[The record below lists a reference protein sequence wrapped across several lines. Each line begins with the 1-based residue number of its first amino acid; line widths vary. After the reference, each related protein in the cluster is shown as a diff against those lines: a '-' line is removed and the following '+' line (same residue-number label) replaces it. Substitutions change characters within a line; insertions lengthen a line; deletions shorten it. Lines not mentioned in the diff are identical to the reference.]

1 MVKDDK
7 ENKRVTIITG
17 HYGSG
22 KTEFAVNYAMK
33 LSQISPNVTL
43 GDLDI
48 VNVYFRSRE
57 KKKELEEMGIKVIS
71 SNLEGDS
78 VDVPAVAAIASPVRD
93 KSTRYLVDLGGN
105 DTGTMVLGRLKP
117 LLDSSETDFFMVVNV
132 NRPDTSSPEG
142 ILKEMKSLEDASGL
156 RVTGFIN
163 NTNLIRETTVE
174 DITMGDKILKEA
186 SRLSGVPIKYTTYV
200 EEVVKDKENFPDD
213 LGGELFPLKFYM
225 RKDWM

>member
-1 MVKDDK
+1 MVQDDK
-7 ENKRVTIITG
+7 RITIVTG

-22 KTEFAVNYAMK
+22 KTEFSVNYAME
-33 LSQISPNVTL
+33 LSKTSPKVAL

-57 KKKELEEMGIKVIS
+57 RKNELEEAGIHVIS

-78 VDVPAVAAIASPVRD
+78 VDIPAVAAIESPVRD

-105 DTGTMVLGRLKP
+105 DVGTMVLGRLKP
-117 LLDSSETDFFMVVNV
+117 LLDSEETDFFMVVNT

-142 ILKEMKSLEDASGL
+142 ILNEMKSIEDASGL
-156 RVTGFIN
+156 RVTGFVN
-163 NTNLIRETTVE
+163 NTNLIRETTAE
-174 DITMGDKILKEA
+174 DIAMGDKILKEA

-200 EEVVKDKENFPDD
+200 EEVVKDKEKLPDD